1 LDIIATQSRIA
12 AEGTMPVI
20 WSAGKTYRRVEYDS
34 EADLETAII
43 EVQHRLFGANRHY
56 LDVKNR
62 IGIKGSI
69 QNIPDG
75 YLLDLSGSK
84 PRLYVVE
91 NELESH
97 DPLRHIAVQ
106 ILQFSLSFEEERLGV
121 KKVLVRALEKRSEIR
136 KACEEYATRRKFRNV
151 DHLLEYLVES
161 PFSALV
167 IIDAVPENLEA
178 VLSKKFNFGV
188 SVLELARYESET
200 GERLYHFEPF
210 LEEVVGELPSPEV
223 SVAPV
228 LNADEIDTIVVPA
241 QAEGFQEVFL
251 GENRWYSVRI
261 NGSVRPQ
268 IKYIASY
275 QVAPVQAVTHF
286 ARVKSIEPWKDSG
299 KFVLNFDEPAQPIG
313 PIPIVKGGKVKGPQ
327 SPRYTNHERL
337 MKAKNL
343 DELFNVRNGDAAIG

>member
-1 LDIIATQSRIA
+1 
-12 AEGTMPVI
+12 MPVI
-20 WSAGKTYRRVEYDS
+20 WSAGKAYSRVEYDS
-34 EADLETAII
+34 EADLESAII
-43 EVQHRLFGANRHY
+43 EVQDRLFGVNRYY
-56 LDVKNR
+56 LDVKNK

-75 YLLDLSGSK
+75 YLLDFSGSK

-121 KKVLVRALEKRSEIR
+121 KKVLVRALEKRPETR
-136 KACEEYATRRKFRNV
+136 KACEEYAARREFRNV

-167 IIDAVPENLEA
+167 VIDSIPENLETI
-178 VLSKKFNFGV
+178 LSKKFNFGV
-188 SVLELARYESET
+188 SVLELARYEAND
-200 GERLYHFEPF
+200 GQRLYHFEPF
-210 LEEVVGELPSPEV
+210 LEEVVGELPPREV

-251 GENRWYSVRI
+251 DENRWYSIRI

-268 IKYIASY
+268 IKYIAGY
-275 QVAPVQAVTHF
+275 QVAPVQAVTYF

-299 KFVLNFDEPAQPIG
+299 KFVLNFEEPAQPIG
-313 PIPIVKGGKVKGPQ
+313 PIPLVKGGRVKAPQ
-327 SPRYTNHERL
+327 SIRYTTHERL

-343 DELFNVRNGDAAIG
+343 DELFEGKNGDSQV